1 MARFPG
7 YGPQAYQSKN
17 KGKPVEDLT
26 TRINGREG
34 TETEN
39 PATLQV
45 HKNLSKAQ
53 RARQSQ
59 YDGES

>member
-7 YGPQAYQSKN
+7 YGPQAYQNRNKN
-17 KGKPVEDLT
+17 KPVEDLT
-26 TRINGREG
+26 AKINGREG
-34 TETEN
+34 TETES

-59 YDGES
+59 YDGEN